1 MWQIHILINE
11 INIIEI
17 NHTIVK
23 EIVTNFWRIKK
34 STSLPEKKEY
44 SPNCYLRLCTSINGN
59 EIDAEKEVQTFG
71 VLETKYSAKV
81 FLKLLIYIT

>member
-1 MWQIHILINE
+1 MWQVHILIHE

-17 NHTIVK
+17 IAKKV
-23 EIVTNFWRIKK
+23 VDNFWRIKK

-44 SPNCYLRLCTSINGN
+44 SPNCYLRLCTRINGN